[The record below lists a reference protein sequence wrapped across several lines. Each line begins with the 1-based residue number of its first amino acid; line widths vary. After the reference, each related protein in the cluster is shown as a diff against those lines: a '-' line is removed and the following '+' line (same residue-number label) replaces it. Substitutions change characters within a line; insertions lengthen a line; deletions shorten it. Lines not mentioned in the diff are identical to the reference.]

1 MRKRAEA
8 KAKGGSEEVG
18 HESDL
23 TDLAERPREWL
34 RILERETSEHPL
46 RTAGLAVGA
55 GFVLGGGLL
64 TPFMGRVLSVGLRLA
79 MRVAIVPALSR
90 GLGELGGQLME
101 GSLGFGTT
109 TNNAEGTRP

>member
-1 MRKRAEA
+1 MRKAAAKKARASEA
-8 KAKGGSEEVG
+8 PDRDG
-18 HESDL
+18 DL
-23 TDLAERPREWL
+23 SDLAERPREWL

-64 TPFMGRVLSVGLRLA
+64 TPLMGRLLSVGLRLA
-79 MRVAIVPALSR
+79 MRAAIVPALSR
-90 GLGELGGQLME
+90 GLGELSGQLME

-109 TNNAEGTRP
+109 TNNAEGTRS